1 MTELETE
8 TIPYET
14 RRYDTRRK
22 DERILQE
29 EEKII
34 YIYIKRGGDMTQR
47 REEKIRQEKR
57 I

>member
-8 TIPYET
+8 MIPYET

>member
-8 TIPYET
+8 MIPYER

-34 YIYIKRGGDMTQR
+34 YIYKER
-47 REEKIRQEKR
+47 R
-57 I
+57 